1 MKNKP
6 DYVVQNLETGQY
18 DSFLRN
24 YQTSISGPK
33 IEVQDLTPFKR
44 SSISKAHHKFEK
56 RAEEIRKEMESLVLE
71 FQDNDLVWSS
81 EMSFEP
87 HAGTEIYLYQ
97 RNNEE
102 RFCSMISPKEWGR
115 KFIFLGKFVLSSE
128 FIWKRQKDE
137 ETFF

>member
-6 DYVVQNLETGQY
+6 DYVVQNVETGKY
-18 DSFLRN
+18 DSFLKS

-33 IEVQDLTPFKR
+33 IEVQDLTPFKK
-44 SSISKAHHKFEK
+44 SSISKANHRFEK

-87 HAGTEIYLYQ
+87 HVGSEVYVYDRPEGKT
-97 RNNEE
+97 
-102 RFCSMISPKEWGR
+102 FCSLISPSEWGN
-115 KFIFLGKFVLSSE
+115 KFSLVGKFKLDSD
-128 FIWKRQKDE
+128 FIWRREKVL
-137 ETFF
+137 